1 MKEPCRSIFLRV
13 DVKQEYLYRY
23 STIPLN
29 KFYKILGFD
38 QMEYLWSVLPSS
50 LFFHMLMILQISVST
65 RCSTGKYSMY
75 LGACETSDELA
86 DTHLYKI
93 RQDYFFCGLRHPTP
107 PLENCQKFEY
117 VNKLTSKPDLS
128 FLQAESLQ
136 CKSRRFSFLIEVA
149 VQNGV
154 SHSVV
159 EVPKE
164 Q

>member
-1 MKEPCRSIFLRV
+1 
-13 DVKQEYLYRY
+13 
-23 STIPLN
+23 
-29 KFYKILGFD
+29 
-38 QMEYLWSVLPSS
+38 
-50 LFFHMLMILQISVST
+50 
-65 RCSTGKYSMY
+65 MY
-75 LGACETSDELA
+75 HGACETSGKLA

-93 RQDYFFCGLRHPTP
+93 RQDYFFCGLRHPIP
-107 PLENCQKFEY
+107 SLDVFAKNL
-117 VNKLTSKPDLS
+117 NKLTSKPDLS